1 MGLTKWIGSKLIFS
15 LLIFAGFSLLAAALG
30 VLPKSVENVFSWFAN
45 NFVNLGLLII
55 SFMVLLV
62 IYRALGKRRQ
72 PT

>member
-15 LLIFAGFSLLAAALG
+15 LLIFAGFYLLGEALG
-30 VLPKSVENVFSWFAN
+30 IVPKKVEDIFSWFAN
-45 NFVNLGLLII
+45 NFLNLGLLII

>member
-15 LLIFAGFSLLAAALG
+15 LLIFAGFYLLGEALG
-30 VLPKSVENVFSWFAN
+30 IVPKKVEDIFSWFTN

-62 IYRALGKRRQ
+62 IYRALGKRSQ